1 MLNRLYRSRQDLGD
15 HFEVGTVER
24 RMAKRDEG
32 REPVN
37 DDTIGS
43 TGSASVGT
51 ILRDRADDV
60 DAGSLVPAV
69 TRAGAILDMLA
80 ENGGLPVGPSELAR
94 GLGLPK
100 SSIANI
106 CGALADAGLVRRVG
120 TGFALGRRLAELG
133 GAYLATVDQVQEF
146 YEASRQLEAG
156 SEETVQLAVLDG
168 LEMTYLARHDGRQ
181 PVRLTSGIGRR
192 LPASCTAT
200 GKAALASLAD
210 AELARRLEGLT
221 SLPTLSARSHR
232 TVDALMADL
241 REVRRRGYAIDDEET
256 MEGVVCYG
264 VMIRSRQP
272 GEGPYAASITLL
284 KVRATEERVPALLA
298 DLRRLAQQL
307 ADPLRG
313 DEDRAGGRASP

>member
-1 MLNRLYRSRQDLGD
+1 MGELGQKT
-15 HFEVGTVER
+15 VGRVIAVVPETPDSSG
-24 RMAKRDEG
+24 RDGAALKSE
-32 REPVN
+32 
-37 DDTIGS
+37 
-43 TGSASVGT
+43 
-51 ILRDRADDV
+51 AD
-60 DAGSLVPAV
+60 SLAPAV
-69 TRAGAILDMLA
+69 TRAATILDVLA
-80 ENGGLPVGPSELAR
+80 DNDGEAAGPSEIAR
-94 GLGLPK
+94 RLGLPK

-146 YEASRQLEAG
+146 YEASRGLEAG
-156 SEETVQLAVLDG
+156 SEETVQFAVLDG

-200 GKAALASLAD
+200 GKAALASLD
-210 AELARRLEGLT
+210 DTELARRLEGVT
-221 SLPTLSARSHR
+221 SLPRLSARSHA
-232 TVDALMADL
+232 TVPELMADL
-241 REVRRRGYAIDDEET
+241 AEVRRRGYAIDDEET

-264 VMIRSRQP
+264 ILVRGRQP

-284 KVRATEERVPALLA
+284 KVRATDERVALLLA
-298 DLRRLAQQL
+298 DLRSLAQQL

-313 DEDRAGGRASP
+313 GE